1 MPNPVMP
8 IGDGLLA
15 RPNRASRRQDRD
27 RHATELDGAT
37 PLEQAASKRGPF
49 DIGKPLYARFQPL

>member
-1 MPNPVMP
+1 MP
-8 IGDGLLA
+8 IGDGILA

-37 PLEQAASKRGPF
+37 PLEQAASKRGPL
-49 DIGKPLYARFQPL
+49 DIGKPLYACFQPL